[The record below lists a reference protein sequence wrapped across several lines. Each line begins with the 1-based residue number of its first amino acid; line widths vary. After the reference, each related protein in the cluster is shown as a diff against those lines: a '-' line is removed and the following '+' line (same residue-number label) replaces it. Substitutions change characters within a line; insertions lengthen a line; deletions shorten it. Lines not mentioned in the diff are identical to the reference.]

1 MPVSRPRQPRR
12 WTSAFVVALLAGGWA
27 ACNSRVAPPPGA
39 EVAKLDFVLKDAKG
53 ADVRLA
59 DFRGKPLL
67 VNFWATWCNPC
78 KAEVPWFTEFAT
90 KYKSRGFN
98 VVGISVDD
106 PAADIAKFADELKVN
121 YPLLMGLGHEDIL
134 QAYDAGDLI
143 PVSWLIKRDGSVL
156 VKVKGIHEKAWFEQ
170 QIETLL
176 AAS

>member
-1 MPVSRPRQPRR
+1 MTVSRSSVLGR
-12 WTSAFVVALLAGGWA
+12 WMRALVAALLLGAWP
-27 ACNSRVAPPPGA
+27 ACNSHVGPPPGA
-39 EVAKLDFVLKDAKG
+39 ELAKLDFVLKDAKG
-53 ADVRLA
+53 SDVRLT
-59 DFRGKPLL
+59 DYRGKPML

-78 KAEVPWFTEFAT
+78 KAEIPWFTEFAA
-90 KYKSRGFN
+90 KYKSRGLA

-106 PAADIAKFADELKVN
+106 PADDINKFASDLKVN
-121 YPLLMGLGHEDIL
+121 YPLLMGAGHEDIL